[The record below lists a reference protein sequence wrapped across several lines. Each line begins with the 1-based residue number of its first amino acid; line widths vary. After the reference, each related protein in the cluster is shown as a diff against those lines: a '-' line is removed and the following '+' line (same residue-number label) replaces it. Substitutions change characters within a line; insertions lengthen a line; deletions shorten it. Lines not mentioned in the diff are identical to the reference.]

1 MVKVA
6 EVMRQ
11 HQILVYPIIIC
22 EQFDVIVNIH
32 RSFKGDDKIWNVNDI
47 QQLVMAKA
55 HLAFDQW
62 I

>member
-32 RSFKGDDKIWNVNDI
+32 RSFKGDDKI
-47 QQLVMAKA
+47 
-55 HLAFDQW
+55 
-62 I
+62 